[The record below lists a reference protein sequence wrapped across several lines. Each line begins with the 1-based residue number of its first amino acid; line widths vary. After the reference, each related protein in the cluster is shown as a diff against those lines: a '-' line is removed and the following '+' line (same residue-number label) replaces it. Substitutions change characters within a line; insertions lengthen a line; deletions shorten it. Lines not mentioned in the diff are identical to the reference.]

1 MRRCYLVCYD
11 VCNDKR
17 LRRIHKVM
25 KAYGEPWQYSVFY
38 CTLKAIDRVR
48 LENDAREVLNL
59 KEDQLLIV
67 DLGGN
72 EEAAR
77 EATTVLG
84 QSLPDAESGMVVI

>member
-1 MRRCYLVCYD
+1 MRRSYLVCYD
-11 VCNDKR
+11 VRDDKR

-48 LENDAREVLNL
+48 LENTAREVLNL

-77 EATTVLG
+77 ESATVVG
-84 QSLPDAESGMVVI
+84 QSLPEAESGMVVI